1 MDNHGQ
7 SPCHFAG
14 VGGGVGGGRDLLA
27 KKIGKKIFFGR
38 NWVRKPYTATSMWW
52 LLEISTL
59 WKANGCIFKI
69 L

>member
-1 MDNHGQ
+1 M
-7 SPCHFAG
+7 
-14 VGGGVGGGRDLLA
+14 GGGRYLLA

-52 LLEISTL
+52 PLEIFTL

>member
-1 MDNHGQ
+1 M
-7 SPCHFAG
+7 
-14 VGGGVGGGRDLLA
+14 GGGRYLLA
-27 KKIGKKIFFGR
+27 KKIGKKIFFGS

-52 LLEISTL
+52 PLEIFTL